1 MATVQTGVSSS
12 KVLILLG
19 AGLTGSAIL
28 RSGHLSDVLSEV
40 QELMKGISDV
50 EISPK
55 HYDSSLLA
63 AQIRQLAQEV
73 RELKLSKP
81 VAIFN
86 ENSESSGSLVSYVMP
101 AAAIG
106 AMGYCYMWWKSAKQH
121 LTKRLEALDGKVDE
135 QKEASNLIMS
145 EVCEVKSD
153 LSQIGFDVETI
164 QKMVSGLEE
173 QIGLIESRQDF
184 AVSGIRYLCQVAGDI
199 KNGVTG
205 KAFQETSAKLPL
217 DDSTT
222 IFSEEKSLKGLQFIT
237 ESLESGMEKTRG
249 RLILKK
255 NNAMNRP
262 SFVRL

>member
-1 MATVQTGVSSS
+1 MATVQTGMSSS

-63 AQIRQLAQEV
+63 AQIRHLAQEV

-86 ENSESSGSLVSYVMP
+86 ENSESSGSLASYVMP

-106 AMGYCYMWWKSAKQH
+106 AMGYCYMWWKGWSLPDVMFVTKHNMAKAVENVSKQLTNISAALASAKQH

-145 EVCEVKSD
+145 EVCEVKYD
-153 LSQIGFDVETI
+153 LSRIGFDVETI

-173 QIGLIESRQDF
+173 QIGLLESRQE
-184 AVSGIRYLCQVAGDI
+184 
-199 KNGVTG
+199 TG
-205 KAFQETSAKLPL
+205 AKLPL

-222 IFSEEKSLKGLQFIT
+222 IFSEEKSLKALKQLKSTIPFILGY
-237 ESLESGMEKTRG
+237 SNPYSISKRDG
-249 RLILKK
+249 
-255 NNAMNRP
+255 
-262 SFVRL
+262 